1 LRNDILL
8 SAQST
13 PPVAAPAAPA
23 EVFAV
28 IPVFNRLAF
37 TRACIECLR
46 KQDYPRLRIVVV
58 DGGSTDD
65 TVEVLRRDYSTVTLL
80 VSERELWWAGAMQA
94 GIDHVLTQSRSE
106 GDAVLMVNND
116 TLLPPDYVSALMAV
130 ACRENAAVGA
140 LIVDSR
146 DPQKVLDAGEY
157 IDWPSYTFPV
167 RDDAPPAGVFRDDVD
182 VLPGR
187 GSLVPLA
194 MIRVAGNI
202 DAQRFPHYIADYE
215 FFCRLRRRG
224 FRLGV
229 TGAARLEAHIEETG
243 IIPTAPRL
251 TFKEFWDE
259 TFSRRSMGNIVDHW
273 RFISAS
279 APPKWRFR
287 AHRNLFLGAIRGLLL
302 RTPLRV
308 VAWPAYRALYLTVW
322 MSYRVL
328 RFLVADSG
336 PIEGDFVT
344 ATGCDPEALVRAG
357 ILRAT
362 RLPGWYAFARKL
374 PASLPTEV
382 LQLRKAVFR
391 PAHKFPAALR
401 YARLLRQ
408 RGETP

>member
-1 LRNDILL
+1 M
-8 SAQST
+8 
-13 PPVAAPAAPA
+13 
-23 EVFAV
+23 

-37 TRACIECLR
+37 TRACVECLR
-46 KQDYPRLRIVVV
+46 QQDYPQLSIIVV

-65 TVEVLRRDYSTVTLL
+65 TVEVLRRDYSFVTVL
-80 VSERELWWAGAMQA
+80 VSDRELWWAGAMQA
-94 GIDHVLTQSRSE
+94 GIDHVLTRSRSD

-116 TLLPPDYVSALMAV
+116 TLLSPDYVSALMAV

-167 RDDAPPAGVFRDDVD
+167 RDDAPPSGTFRDDVD

-194 MIRVAGNI
+194 MIRAAGNV

-215 FFCRLRRRG
+215 FFCRLRRHG

-229 TGAARLEAHIEETG
+229 TGTARLLAHIEETG
-243 IIPTAPRL
+243 IIPAAPKL
-251 TFKEFWDE
+251 TFEQFWQE
-259 TFSRRSMGNIVDHW
+259 VFSRRSMGNIVDHW
-273 RFISAS
+273 RFISAC

-287 AHRNLFLGAIRGLLL
+287 AHRNLFIGLIRGLLL

-308 VAWPAYRALYLTVW
+308 VAWPAYRALYLMVW
-322 MSYRVL
+322 TSYRSL
-328 RFLVADSG
+328 RFLFVDSG
-336 PIEGDFVT
+336 PIEAGFV
-344 ATGCDPEALVRAG
+344 AAAGCDAEALVAAG
-357 ILRAT
+357 ILRRT
-362 RLPGWYAFARKL
+362 RLPGWYAFVRSL
-374 PASLPTEV
+374 PAVLPPEV
-382 LQLRKAVFR
+382 LQLRRTAFR
-391 PAHKFPAALR
+391 PSRKFPEALR

-408 RGETP
+408 HGDAP

>member
-1 LRNDILL
+1 M
-8 SAQST
+8 
-13 PPVAAPAAPA
+13 
-23 EVFAV
+23 

-37 TRACIECLR
+37 TRACVECLR
-46 KQDYPRLRIVVV
+46 QQDYPRLSIVVV

-65 TVEVLRRDYSTVTLL
+65 TVEVLRRDYSFVTVL
-80 VSERELWWAGAMQA
+80 VSDRELWWAGAMQA
-94 GIDHVLTQSRSE
+94 GIKHVLRQSRSD

-167 RDDAPPAGVFRDDVD
+167 RDDAPAAGAFRDDVD

-194 MIRVAGNI
+194 MIRAAGNV

-215 FFCRLRRRG
+215 FFCRLRRHG

-229 TGAARLEAHIEETG
+229 TGTARLLAHIEETG
-243 IIPTAPRL
+243 IIPAAPKL
-251 TFKEFWDE
+251 TFEQFWQE
-259 TFSRRSMGNIVDHW
+259 VFSRRSMGNIVDHW
-273 RFISAS
+273 RFISAC

-287 AHRNLFLGAIRGLLL
+287 AHRNLFIGLIRGLLL

-322 MSYRVL
+322 ISYRSL
-328 RFLVADSG
+328 RFLFVDSG
-336 PIEGDFVT
+336 PIEAGFV
-344 ATGCDPEALVRAG
+344 AAAGCDAEALVAAG
-357 ILRAT
+357 ILRRT
-362 RLPGWYAFARKL
+362 RLPGWYAFARSL
-374 PASLPTEV
+374 PAVLPPEV
-382 LQLRKAVFR
+382 LQLRRTAFR
-391 PAHKFPAALR
+391 PSRKFPEALR

-408 RGETP
+408 QGDAP